1 MTQPTITA
9 SSFARQIIEGPGGM
23 NDYEEREVVV
33 WPTSERVAAAM
44 WTLRC
49 LANPACE
56 GSAEALDAIIKQRE
70 AKLRSRT

>member
-1 MTQPTITA
+1 MTKPTLTA
-9 SSFARQIIEGPGGM
+9 SSFAKQIIEGSGGM
-23 NDYEEREVVV
+23 NNYEDREVVV
-33 WPTSERVAAAM
+33 WHTSERVAAAM

-56 GSAEALDAIIKQRE
+56 GSAEALDAIVKQRE